1 MWTFLFC
8 MCSVCGHMSS
18 WRYSVCTCT
27 SYGPTLQDHGHQYV
41 QDCTV
46 LGQATQGCRV
56 GALYGLDHMASNRSQ
71 ASVCVCVSLCVECIV
86 GVCVCVG
93 VCV

>member
-1 MWTFLFC
+1 M
-8 MCSVCGHMSS
+8 
-18 WRYSVCTCT
+18 CTCT

-71 ASVCVCVSLCVECIV
+71 ASVCVSVCVCVCEFMC
-86 GVCVCVG
+86 GVYCGSVCGWECVCVG
-93 VCV
+93 VCLCV